1 LTWPLARSRKALR
14 KTAGLSAG
22 VQCPSAP
29 AGFLRL
35 SFYVIGRPFAPPDCV
50 SPLQLDI
57 GGAPENLRESGPNPG
72 NSCYNKDRG
81 HSQEDLMGTLQP
93 SKQNKKKK
101 RVRGTVDRI
110 TAGIVVVLIRHPDA
124 GKDEPDTYLEIYV
137 PVEKFKKRVPREGD
151 YVSVDIEQN
160 D

>member
-1 LTWPLARSRKALR
+1 LTWPPARSRKALR
-14 KTAGLSAG
+14 EAAGLSAG

-35 SFYVIGRPFAPPDCV
+35 SLHVIGRPSAPPGRA

-57 GGAPENLRESGPNPG
+57 GGAPGNPAESGPDRG
-72 NSCYNKDRG
+72 NSCYNIGRDR
-81 HSQEDLMGTLQP
+81 SKEDLMGTLQP
-93 SKQNKKKK
+93 SKHNKKKK

-137 PVEKFKKRVPREGD
+137 PIEKFKKRVPREGD

>member
-1 LTWPLARSRKALR
+1 
-14 KTAGLSAG
+14 
-22 VQCPSAP
+22 
-29 AGFLRL
+29 
-35 SFYVIGRPFAPPDCV
+35 
-50 SPLQLDI
+50 
-57 GGAPENLRESGPNPG
+57 
-72 NSCYNKDRG
+72 
-81 HSQEDLMGTLQP
+81 MGTLQP

-110 TAGIVVVLIRHPDA
+110 TAGIVVILIRHPDA

-151 YVSVDIEQN
+151 YVSVDIAQN